1 MNEFFF
7 FPGPKEDTRHPGPGC
22 TWSNWSY
29 GTTWSTGNKGDN
41 RDTGPKGPQGAAGL
55 QEMMVGYGRLER
67 STMYVYFVHNCLHR
81 S

>member
-1 MNEFFF
+1 MNSSFSQDLKKTHVTLGRGA
-7 FPGPKEDTRHPGPGC
+7 PGQ
-22 TWSNWSY
+22 
-29 GTTWSTGNKGDN
+29 
-41 RDTGPKGPQGAAGL
+41 TGPMEQPGPQGTKETIEILDLRDHKVQRVL